1 MARPSYEA
9 RCGDCGATAVVPR
22 RDAER
27 IIGEEATPT
36 YTWFCRC
43 GQMATAPI
51 ITLTK
56 PQKGLSRNGSLKRKS
71 PPKESALAK
80 RLRRRWGSMVGEKC
94 ASCGRTTKQG
104 ARIEGHHVVRKELIK
119 VRAREQKWTDE
130 ERDRRLW
137 DLRNKLDLCER
148 CHKGKHH
155 NGQKLPWS
163 LVQKAAPKA
172 IQLAREIGLARRAAR
187 DYAGAPK

>member
-9 RCGDCGATAVVPR
+9 RCEDCGTPAVVPR

-27 IIGEEATPT
+27 IIDEEAEPT
-36 YTWFCRC
+36 YSWLCRC
-43 GQMATAPI
+43 GKMVTAPI
-51 ITLTK
+51 ATLQKATK
-56 PQKGLSRNGSLKRKS
+56 TLQRGGSLRRKS

-80 RLRRRWGSMVGEKC
+80 RLRRRWGTMVGEKC
-94 ASCGRTTKQG
+94 ANCDRTTKEG

-119 VRAREQKWTDE
+119 GRAREQKWTQDE
-130 ERDRRLW
+130 LDRRLW

-155 NGQKLPWS
+155 NGKKLPWS
-163 LVQKAAPKA
+163 LVRKAAPKA
-172 IQLAREIGLARRAAR
+172 IQFAREIGLVRRAAR
-187 DYAGAPK
+187 DYANPPK

>member
-9 RCGDCGATAVVPR
+9 RCDGCGTPAVVPR

-27 IIGEEATPT
+27 IIDESAEPS
-36 YTWFCRC
+36 YSWLCRC
-43 GQMATAPI
+43 GQLVSAPI
-51 ITLTK
+51 VTIQKPTKTL
-56 PQKGLSRNGSLKRKS
+56 QRGGSLKRKS

-80 RLRRRWGSMVGEKC
+80 RLRRRWGTKVGEKC
-94 ASCGRTTKQG
+94 ANCGRTTKQG

-119 VRAREQKWTDE
+119 ARARELGWSEE

-137 DLRNKLDLCER
+137 DLRNKLDLCEH

-155 NGQKLPWS
+155 NGKKLAWS

-172 IQLAREIGLARRAAR
+172 IQLAREIGLLRRASR
-187 DYAGAPK
+187 DYADAPK